1 VLIGITGGMG
11 SGKSTFARF
20 LEKRGAALVDADQLG
35 HQVLEIPSV
44 VAELVAAFGPKIAG
58 QGGRIVRRELGQLAF
73 ATSEGLATLNRIV
86 RPYLE
91 ALLWEEADRLAAP
104 KGEGK
109 VVVDAALIFE
119 WGVEDRFDLV
129 VVVDAPEPLRCQR
142 AAARQGLSEE
152 EVRGRLAWQLPAAT
166 KTARADLVVPNE
178 GTLAALE
185 ERAEELWRCLTAG
198 KSGVRAGGGH

>member
-1 VLIGITGGMG
+1 VLIGITGCMG

-35 HQVLEIPSV
+35 HQVLEIPAM
-44 VAELVAAFGPKIAG
+44 VAELVAAFGPQIAG
-58 QGGRIVRRELGQLAF
+58 QGGRIARRELGRLAF
-73 ATSEGLATLNRIV
+73 ANPEGLATLNRIV

-91 ALLWEEADRLAAP
+91 ALLWKEADRLAGP
-104 KGEGK
+104 KGEVK

-142 AAARQGLSEE
+142 AAARQGLSEG
-152 EVRGRLAWQLPAAT
+152 EVRRRLARQLPAAA
-166 KTARADLVVPNE
+166 KAARADLVVPNE
-178 GTLAALE
+178 GNLAALE
-185 ERAEELWRCLTAG
+185 AKAEDLWRQLAAG
-198 KSGVRAGGGH
+198 ERGVRAGDGH